1 MNDAFD
7 SLILDCNTAIKMILS
22 GNYIAWCGTMQR
34 IAVRLAETQ
43 VQVQKEI
50 KDRDDK
56 IKTLEQFV
64 KDLNNGGAD
73 VGSN

>member
-1 MNDAFD
+1 MDDVFD
-7 SLILDCNTAIKMILS
+7 SLILDCNNAVKMILG
-22 GNYIAWCGTMQR
+22 GNYIAWCGVMQS
-34 IAVRLAETQ
+34 LACKLVDVKT
-43 VQVQKEI
+43 QVQKEI

-56 IKTLEQFV
+56 ITTLEKFV